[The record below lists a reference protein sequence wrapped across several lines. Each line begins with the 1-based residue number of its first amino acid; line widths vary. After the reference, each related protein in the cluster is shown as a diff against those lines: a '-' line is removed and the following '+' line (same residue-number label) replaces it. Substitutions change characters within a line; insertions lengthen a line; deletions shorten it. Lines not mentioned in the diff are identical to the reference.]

1 LPCADGFTPGPQVV
15 EGLPTVIVENT
26 PFNRGLHTA
35 AGLFADAASRQSFM
49 WRAVVV
55 MGIARDRKYRKYRND
70 DAGSMHIALTST
82 VAMVRGSERTAKR
95 DLRGSAF
102 PASVAGASN

>member
-1 LPCADGFTPGPQVV
+1 
-15 EGLPTVIVENT
+15 
-26 PFNRGLHTA
+26 
-35 AGLFADAASRQSFM
+35 M